1 MAIRINNN
9 LGLGNA
15 EREALKN
22 LKFLVSEN
30 PYRTWFHSDEFAHSN
45 SKTCVGLVKSGY
57 IEKDISKQ
65 LIRYKLTS
73 LFYKLNEEE
82 I

>member
-1 MAIRINNN
+1 MYSNHVS
-9 LGLGNA
+9 LGNA

-30 PYRTWFHSDEFAHSN
+30 PYQVWFHASEFAHNS
-45 SKTCVGLVKSGY
+45 SKTCTGLIRLGY
-57 IEKDISKQ
+57 IEKDTSKQ
-65 LIRYKLTS
+65 LIRYKLTPS
-73 LFYKLNEEE
+73 FYEIEEDE